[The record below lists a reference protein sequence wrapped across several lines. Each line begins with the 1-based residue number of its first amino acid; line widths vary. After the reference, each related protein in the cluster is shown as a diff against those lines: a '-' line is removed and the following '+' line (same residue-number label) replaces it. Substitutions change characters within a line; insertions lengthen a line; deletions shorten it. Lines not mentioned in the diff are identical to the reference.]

1 MSFEFID
8 GITTINVNSAVTL
21 AFAAILLHLGYFA
34 KDKIKLLDKY
44 CIPAPVV
51 GGFIFMFVT
60 WIGYST
66 NAFTFNFENIF
77 QDIFMLAFFTTVGL
91 GASFKLLKKKVE
103 NY

>member
-44 CIPAPVV
+44 CIPTPVV

-91 GASFKLLKKKVE
+91 GASFKLLKKVE